1 MINSIQGQCAIIMFD
16 VTSRVTSTTVVIVC
30 LEVQYVCREEWAH
43 QQDCGTKADV
53 VDPRILR
60 YHHRNYIIIDCCW
73 HPPCQQTNAEV
84 CSRCCIFSDQSQEVM
99 KIPHLYFWAL
109 QRTDHSL
116 EYDRPCKKFVC
127 FATPSSKTRE
137 PNWIWPLVMKLNY
150 SKALII
156 IIVNHILD
164 PSRVA
169 HIQRVL
175 TGNLIRV
182 FDDCRINIVGSN
194 NSKKGR

>member
-1 MINSIQGQCAIIMFD
+1 MYVGKNEPINKIMAPKQMLLTPEFFD
-16 VTSRVTSTTVVIVC
+16 TTT
-30 LEVQYVCREEWAH
+30 Y
-43 QQDCGTKADV
+43 
-53 VDPRILR
+53 
-60 YHHRNYIIIDCCW
+60 RNYIIIDCCWW

-84 CSRCCIFSDQSQEVM
+84 CSRCFIFSDQSQEVM
-99 KIPHLYFWAL
+99 KILHLYFWAL

-116 EYDRPCKKFVC
+116 EYDRPCKKFAC

-137 PNWIWPLVMKLNY
+137 PNWIWPLVMKLNC

-175 TGNLIRV
+175 TAGNLGFLMIAE
-182 FDDCRINIVGSN
+182 
-194 NSKKGR
+194 